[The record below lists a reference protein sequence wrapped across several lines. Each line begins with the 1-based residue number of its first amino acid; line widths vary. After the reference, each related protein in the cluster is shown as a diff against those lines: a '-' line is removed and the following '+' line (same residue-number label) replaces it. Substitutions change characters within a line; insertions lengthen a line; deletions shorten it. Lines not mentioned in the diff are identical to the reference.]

1 MYLSQVHFCRL
12 LQTYTPNFSCHNYSY
27 VFLFLC
33 YCCECNYSLNCLLT
47 GYFGFKKVICL
58 ILIFHAATFLKDVN
72 GTDNYVSLMSVD
84 ESRGTDFLHE
94 TSIAFGG
101 MATPISDW

>member
-1 MYLSQVHFCRL
+1 MSFYFYATAV
-12 LQTYTPNFSCHNYSY
+12 N
-27 VFLFLC
+27 VI
-33 YCCECNYSLNCLLT
+33 NYSLNYLLT
-47 GYFGFKKVICL
+47 GYFGFKKVMCL
-58 ILIFHAATFLKDVN
+58 IFIFHAATFLKDVN